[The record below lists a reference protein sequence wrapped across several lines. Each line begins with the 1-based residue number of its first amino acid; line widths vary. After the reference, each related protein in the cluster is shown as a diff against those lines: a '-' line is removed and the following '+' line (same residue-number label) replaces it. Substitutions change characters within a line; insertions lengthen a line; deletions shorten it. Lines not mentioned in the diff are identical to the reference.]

1 MIQVFGMQKYA
12 DVMSAFGAGERY
24 INRVWS
30 ASTGGYEDEVHRYL
44 ERAANQIR
52 EAPNLFS
59 ALQADSRPETAGPG
73 A

>member
-12 DVMSAFGAGERY
+12 DVVSAFAAGERY

-30 ASTGGYEDEVHRYL
+30 ASTDGCEEEVHRYL
-44 ERAANQIR
+44 ERAANQFR
-52 EAPNLFS
+52 EALNLFS
-59 ALQADSRPETAGPG
+59 ALQADTLPETAGPG